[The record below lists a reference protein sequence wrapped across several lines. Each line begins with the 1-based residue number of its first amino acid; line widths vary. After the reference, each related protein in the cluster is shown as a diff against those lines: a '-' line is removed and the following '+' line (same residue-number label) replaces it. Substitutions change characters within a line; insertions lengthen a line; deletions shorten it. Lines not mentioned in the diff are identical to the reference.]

1 MLNFG
6 LSNNTLTKKGADLK
20 SVPLYFTRII
30 LPQAIFSPELPL
42 ARFLLYIFISPLSRY
57 ELNSDFMTFTVFS
70 LYCPH
75 IFYTSAK
82 RNHISETIF
91 QIINRFFKLL
101 YFFRIF
107 RIVLNQTHLFVYVI
121 LTDKVCSRYRHHSYR
136 QF

>member
-6 LSNNTLTKKGADLK
+6 LSNNTLTKKKGADLK
-20 SVPLYFTRII
+20 SVPLNFTRVI

-57 ELNSDFMTFTVFS
+57 ELNFDFMTFYGLF
-70 LYCPH
+70 LILPL
-75 IFYTSAK
+75 IFFYTSAK

-91 QIINRFFKLL
+91 SNYQPFFQIARL
-101 YFFRIF
+101 FRIF

-121 LTDKVCSRYRHHSYR
+121 LADKVCSRYRYHSYR
-136 QF
+136 